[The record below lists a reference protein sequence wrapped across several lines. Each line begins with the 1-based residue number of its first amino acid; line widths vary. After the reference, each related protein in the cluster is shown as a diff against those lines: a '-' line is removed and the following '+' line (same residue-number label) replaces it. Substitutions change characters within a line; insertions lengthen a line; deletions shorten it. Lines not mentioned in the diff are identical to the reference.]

1 MWKPFALGDRE
12 RSTTEVTGKLIMSD
26 TIVNGIFGVV
36 CVLLGVLFSGFGYFF
51 RIRSDKN
58 KVINNNLYYL
68 IHLWHALA
76 IIKYASF
83 EKISSKYIDAFKTKT
98 MDLEVPKNQEK
109 AIVELCKNLLKNEV
123 SSVIDYT
130 IKNSK
135 DIFNNSLPE
144 LSKIDPT
151 LAYYISKISYF
162 LSCREQII
170 EHVTIIRKKKEENT
184 ANKSLVEY
192 FDNFESG
199 LNLALD
205 NIYSDLITLIES
217 SLKKLAAKANF
228 WVYFKVKYNISKRKK
243 KIEEEIPIIEINK
256 MVDKVVAMLEQKK
269 QKENSGPIL
278 NS

>member
-1 MWKPFALGDRE
+1 
-12 RSTTEVTGKLIMSD
+12 MSD

-36 CVLLGVLFSGFGYFF
+36 CVLLGMLFSGFGYIF
-51 RIRSDKN
+51 RVRSDRN

-68 IHLWHALA
+68 IHLWDALA
-76 IIKYASF
+76 ILKYASF
-83 EKISSKYIDAFKTKT
+83 ERISSKYIDAFKVKT

-123 SSVIDYT
+123 SSLIDYT

-135 DIFNNSLPE
+135 DIFDNSLPE
-144 LSKIDPT
+144 LSKIDPI
-151 LAYYISKISYF
+151 LAYYISKIRYF

-184 ANKSLVEY
+184 DKKPLIEY

-199 LNLALD
+199 LNLALG
-205 NIYSDLITLIES
+205 NIYTELINLIES
-217 SLKKLAAKANF
+217 SLKKLAARANF
-228 WVYFKVKYNISKRKK
+228 WIYFKVKYGISKRKK
-243 KIEEEIPIIEINK
+243 KIEKEIPIIEINK
-256 MVDKVVAMLEQKK
+256 MVDKVVEMLNQKK
-269 QKENSGPIL
+269 QKEDSGPIL